1 MKVIKL
7 LEDRSTP
14 IFSFEFFPPK
24 TDEGLESLMETIGQL
39 KGLEP
44 SYVSVT
50 YGAGGSNAGKSLDL
64 ISTIKERFG
73 LESMAHLTCVNSRAD
88 DITKVLDAYRDA
100 GVANILA
107 LRGDPP
113 AGSREFKASE
123 GGYRHAS
130 ELVSHIK
137 KNYDFCIGVAGY
149 PEGHPESKSIDEDIR
164 NLKLKVDAGGDFIVT
179 QLFFNNDDFFR
190 FEEMVRQAGIEVPI
204 IPGIMP
210 ITNFGQIERFT
221 SMCGASI
228 PDTVRNDLSDIK
240 DDADEVA
247 EYGTEYALRQC
258 KGLIERGVAGIHFYT
273 LNKSM
278 ATVTILKAL
287 HLSDS

>member
-7 LEDRSTP
+7 LEERGEP

-24 TDEGLESLMETIGQL
+24 TDEGLDTLIETIGEL
-39 KGLEP
+39 KELEP

-50 YGAGGSNAGKSLDL
+50 YGAGGSTAVKSLEL
-64 ISTIKERFG
+64 ISAIKERFG
-73 LESMAHLTCVNSRAD
+73 LEPMAHLTCVNSTAD
-88 DITKVLDAYRDA
+88 DITRVLNAYRDA

-113 AGSREFKASE
+113 AGSREFKTSA

-130 ELVSHIK
+130 ELVTHIK

-149 PEGHPESKSIDEDIR
+149 PEGHPESKSIEEDIG
-164 NLKLKVDAGGDFIVT
+164 NLKTKVDAGGDFIVT

-190 FEEMVRQAGIEVPI
+190 FEEMVRRAGIKVPI

-210 ITNFGQIERFT
+210 ITNFGQIERFAT
-221 SMCGASI
+221 MCGASI
-228 PDTVRNDLSDIK
+228 PDTVRNDLTDIK
-240 DDADEVA
+240 EDADEVA
-247 EYGTEYALRQC
+247 EYGTEYAITQC
-258 KGLIERGVAGIHFYT
+258 RELIERGVAGIHFYT

-278 ATVTILKAL
+278 ATITILKAL
-287 HLSDS
+287 NLSDY